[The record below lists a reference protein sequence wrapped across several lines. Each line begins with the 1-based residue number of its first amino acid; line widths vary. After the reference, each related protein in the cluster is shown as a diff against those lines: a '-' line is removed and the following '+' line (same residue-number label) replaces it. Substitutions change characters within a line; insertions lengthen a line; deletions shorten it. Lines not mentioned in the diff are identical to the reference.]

1 MNATAPRTR
10 PVRVV
15 IVDDTYDLR
24 ELLRL
29 ALTRGG
35 MEVVG
40 EAGDGLSGIEAVR
53 AERPDVVLLDLSMP
67 VMDGL
72 EALPSIRRLVPG
84 AKIIVLSGFGAT
96 QMSERALATGAD
108 GYLQKGM
115 SLKRILDYVRGI
127 VEGTN
132 DQSTPSP
139 ALTLVPP
146 PTELVDPV
154 TPSTP
159 GSVASGMAVM
169 SPTQG
174 IQSHPH
180 GMDAE
185 ASTQPDVSAWDA
197 LAMAPYGV
205 LEVADEPLFR
215 IVHANPTAQRLLE
228 NRARFGVPLGTI
240 APLLTNLVAFNR
252 LDGEA
257 SFVADVGGVGVHATL
272 RRASTSLLIFL
283 DSTAEDIGVLR
294 RAIATTAHEIR
305 GPVAV
310 LCGIAESIITEGD
323 EMSDGQ
329 RTRLMSSVTRQAR
342 VLDGITADLLTA
354 AELQRGS
361 LRLDPHAV
369 EPIDVIDS
377 VINDRY
383 LVTVNAVVQD
393 ERKVLADPLRL
404 EQMLGNLI
412 GNALKYGRAPFV
424 VGVRAH
430 PEDDS
435 MVAIDVTDS
444 GDGVPPEFQDLLFR
458 EFTRAG
464 GSVATGTGLGL
475 YVVRSLAEAQGG
487 SVSYAPSASGGAC
500 FTLSLPAV

>member
-1 MNATAPRTR
+1 MSAPATRTR

-24 ELLRL
+24 ELMRL
-29 ALTRGG
+29 ALVRGG

-53 AERPDVVLLDLSMP
+53 TERPDVVLLDLSMP

-72 EALPSIRRLVPG
+72 EALPSIRRLVPA

-115 SLKRILDYVRGI
+115 SLKRILEYVRDI
-127 VEGTN
+127 AE
-132 DQSTPSP
+132 DAQAKPPLS
-139 ALTLVPP
+139 LVPP
-146 PTELVDPV
+146 AASAAEQVV
-154 TPSTP
+154 TPAAAP
-159 GSVASGMAVM
+159 VGADDRLAV
-169 SPTQG
+169 
-174 IQSHPH
+174 
-180 GMDAE
+180 
-185 ASTQPDVSAWDA
+185 PDVSTWDA
-197 LAMAPYGV
+197 LALAPYGV

-240 APLLTNLVAFNR
+240 APLLNNLVAYNR

-257 SFVADVGGVGVHATL
+257 SFVAEVNGVGVHATM
-272 RRASTSLLIFL
+272 RRSNGSLLIYL

-310 LCGIAESIITEGD
+310 LCGIAESITAEGQD
-323 EMSDGQ
+323 MSEAQ
-329 RTRLMSSVTRQAR
+329 RNRLMSSVTRQAR
-342 VLDGITADLLTA
+342 VLDSITADLLTA

-361 LRLDPHAV
+361 LRLDPQPV
-369 EPIDVIDS
+369 RPIDVIDGLLT
-377 VINDRY
+377 DRY

-393 ERKVLADPLRL
+393 ERTVLADPLRL

-424 VGVRAH
+424 VGVRPH
-430 PEDDS
+430 PEHPDQ
-435 MVAIDVTDS
+435 VAIDVSDA
-444 GDGVPPEFQDLLFR
+444 GEGVPAEFQDQLFR
-458 EFTRAG
+458 EYTRAAG
-464 GSVATGTGLGL
+464 TVATGTGLGL

-487 SVSYAPSASGGAC
+487 SVSYTPSAAGGAC
-500 FTLSLPAV
+500 FTISLPALP